1 MVYILGVIKINNAFF
16 KSIAIGGCGTNQTTK
31 RRKSDNSLK
40 RPSSNNVQ
48 AMGSGR
54 VTSYVWLTITVIN
67 IVSMSPRKSLN
78 NETL

>member
-1 MVYILGVIKINNAFF
+1 MHFSNRLRLVGVVPIRLLRGGKATILKNN
-16 KSIAIGGCGTNQTTK
+16 T
-31 RRKSDNSLK
+31 SLK
-40 RPSSNNVQ
+40 RPSSNNIQ

-67 IVSMSPRKSLN
+67 IVSMSHRKSLN